1 MVTSQDVESQRKKL
15 IMTYTFNRVM
25 FAFFKPQT
33 LSPLLEWLNQSLKGL
48 GMEPAPER
56 SAANVTQSLNYKRI
70 GF

>member
-1 MVTSQDVESQRKKL
+1 
-15 IMTYTFNRVM
+15 MTYTFNRVM